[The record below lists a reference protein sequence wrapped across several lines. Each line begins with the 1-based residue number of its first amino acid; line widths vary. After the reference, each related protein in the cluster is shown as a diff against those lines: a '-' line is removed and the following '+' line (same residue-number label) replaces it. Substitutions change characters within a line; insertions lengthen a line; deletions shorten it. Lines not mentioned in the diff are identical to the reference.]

1 MEITEKKITLSNIS
15 PLADV
20 EKAWLSHSASSSTT
34 FIPDEIYTPSPTTKL
49 YLESPFFERIPSREY
64 IFWTIYR
71 QLFSVVFIANLAFLI
86 WILVC
91 DRSILR
97 VADAAAANF
106 LACGLARQPLVVNGF
121 FITLCS
127 IRKSL
132 PICLRRTAAKIYQ
145 YGGVHSGCGIAS
157 LLWYMALVV
166 LMTREFCIA
175 PSHTLVST
183 ISLILS
189 HAILVLLL
197 AIVGVSYPAF
207 RVRYHNTFE
216 LTHRYCTWVVVALF
230 LALLV
235 VFAKTVSSQSQSQYL
250 LHFPAFWCVCIS
262 ALAIIQPWTRLRK
275 ITVRAEVLSSHALRL
290 HLPGSTRFGKVISL
304 SRNPLRDWHSFATFS
319 DPESSQN
326 VDSSFSLI
334 VSRAGDWTS
343 SMISNPPTTLY
354 TRGQKT
360 YGFTRVMRLFHR
372 IVLVATGSGIGPCLA
387 FLAEKHKRPSM
398 RLLWQTRAP
407 TRTYGSEV
415 LDLVHRLDP
424 GPMIVDTDKC
434 GRRVDLVPM
443 IADIYHESQAEMV
456 CVISNQQLTEE
467 ILYRLRSR
475 GIAAMGPL
483 FDS

>member
-1 MEITEKKITLSNIS
+1 MEITEKKHSLSNIL
-15 PLADV
+15 PLAEL
-20 EKAWLSHSASSSTT
+20 EKAWFSHSASSSTT
-34 FIPDEIYTPSPTTKL
+34 YVPDEIHTPSPTTKL
-49 YLESPFFERIPSREY
+49 YLDSPFIERVPSREF

-71 QLFSVVFIANLAFLI
+71 QLFSVVFLANLATLI
-86 WILVC
+86 CILVF
-91 DRSILR
+91 DRSIVR

-121 FITLCS
+121 FITLCT
-127 IRKSL
+127 IPKSL
-132 PICLRRTAAKIYQ
+132 PIWVRRTAANIYQ

-157 LLWYMALVV
+157 LLWYLALVV
-166 LMTREFCIA
+166 LMTREFCLS
-175 PSHTLVST
+175 PTHTLTFT
-183 ISLILS
+183 ISFILS
-189 HAILVLLL
+189 HTILVLLL
-197 AIVGVSYPAF
+197 AIIGVSYPAF

-235 VFAKTVSSQSQSQYL
+235 VFAKTASSQSQAQYL

-262 ALAIIQPWTRLRK
+262 ALAIIQPWTRLRRIK
-275 ITVRAEVLSSHALRL
+275 VRAEVLSSHALRL
-290 HLPGSTRFGKVISL
+290 YLSGSTRFGKIISL
-304 SRNPLRDWHSFATFS
+304 SRHPLRDWHSFATFP
-319 DPESSQN
+319 DPASTQN
-326 VDSSFSLI
+326 IGSTFSLI

-343 SMISNPPTTLY
+343 SLIADPPTILY

-387 FLAEKHKRPSM
+387 FLEEKHKRPAM
-398 RLLWQTRAP
+398 RLLWQARAP
-407 TRTYGSEV
+407 SRTYGPEV

-424 GPMIVDTDKC
+424 GPTIVDTDKC
-434 GRRVDLVPM
+434 GRRIDLVPM

-456 CVISNQQLTEE
+456 CVISNQRLTEE
-467 ILYRLRSR
+467 ILYRLKSR